1 MSELKFEIA
10 VRQVKEICMF
20 LPKRQNVQR
29 KVKKNRQRWKP
40 TKTTKNRVHL
50 EQLKMERGS
59 AVASDKAG
67 EISRGQIMKN
77 LVELW
82 SLC

>member
-1 MSELKFEIA
+1 MHVPA
-10 VRQVKEICMF
+10 KETECT
-20 LPKRQNVQR
+20 
-29 KVKKNRQRWKP
+29 KKGQENRQKWKP